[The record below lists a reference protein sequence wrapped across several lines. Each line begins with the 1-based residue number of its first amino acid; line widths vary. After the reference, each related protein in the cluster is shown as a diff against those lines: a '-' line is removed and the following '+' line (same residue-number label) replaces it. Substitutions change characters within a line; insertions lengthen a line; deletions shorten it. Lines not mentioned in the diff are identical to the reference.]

1 MRTIAEPE
9 FAQRIRESLSEVSAD
24 IGAVTGPGRSGAVAA
39 VYASHILGVPFI
51 PFGQSC
57 PPELGRMLIV
67 DTAIQSGRTLR
78 KAAKKYGDANPHLV
92 AVYAEPP
99 RITFWY
105 EAGVG
110 L

>member
-1 MRTIAEPE
+1 MRTVPEPE
-9 FAQRIRESLSEVSAD
+9 FAQRIRAALDGLPED

-51 PFGQSC
+51 PFGQPS

-78 KAAKKYGDANPHLV
+78 KAAGKYGEANPHIL

-105 EAGVG
+105 EAMPA
-110 L
+110 

>member
-1 MRTIAEPE
+1 MRVVPEPE
-9 FAQRIRESLSEVSAD
+9 FADKIRSALD
-24 IGAVTGPGRSGAVAA
+24 GVDGKFGAVTGPGRSGAVAA

-51 PFGQSC
+51 PFGQLT
-57 PPELGRMLIV
+57 PPELGRVLIV

-78 KAAKKYGDANPHLV
+78 KAAGKYRDANPHML

-105 EAGVG
+105 EARAQP
-110 L
+110 